1 MFGPLLFLFLSVCRE
16 MNAVGA
22 RIPGADSE
30 FDDVDS
36 RDEDGDND
44 GDLVR
49 DDVT

>member
-22 RIPGADSE
+22 RIPGDDSE
-30 FDDVDS
+30 LDNGDS
-36 RDEDGDND
+36 RDND
-44 GDLVR
+44 GDLVG